1 MYLDLTIN
9 IDNSST
15 TFRQDSYNKILTG
28 IFFFWPNPVAYLEL
42 VLADRAGEE
51 LGPLWRL
58 DRHCYTFFV
67 CMVCI
72 VVCVCVCVK
81 GIQCVLCVQKAQ
93 YGLSAGSRGVVFAHN
108 VHCTI
113 IAQTYNYS

>member
-1 MYLDLTIN
+1 MYFDLTIY

-72 VVCVCVCVK
+72 VVCVCERDTVCVVCAK
-81 GIQCVLCVQKAQ
+81 GSIWPFSKDQGVL
-93 YGLSAGSRGVVFAHN
+93 FEHN